1 MWWQRTKVCCP
12 GRGIELH
19 MLPSPGAGLRSATSC
34 CCCDSD
40 GCCECSIWDTSM
52 LFSHL
57 QIGMLLLVVARCDG
71 NGHQNG
77 CVACSTIVL
86 LTMTMCIT
94 SIQLIF
100 KMLIMLP
107 APSYQ
112 ILQADNHSHKGTTV
126 MINKWKMR
134 KQILAT
140 NSNHVIKMQETRSA
154 DNNGGEFLMMKTS
167 VVRS

>member
-1 MWWQRTKVCCP
+1 
-12 GRGIELH
+12 
-19 MLPSPGAGLRSATSC
+19 
-34 CCCDSD
+34 
-40 GCCECSIWDTSM
+40 
-52 LFSHL
+52 
-57 QIGMLLLVVARCDG
+57 
-71 NGHQNG
+71 
-77 CVACSTIVL
+77 
-86 LTMTMCIT
+86 MCIT

-112 ILQADNHSHKGTTV
+112 ILQANNHSHEGTTV
-126 MINKWKMR
+126 MINKWKML